1 MRESQFGFSYSF
13 TDVWQVPI
21 LAGLL
26 FGGELIG
33 AAIGY
38 FVLPS
43 PDTFVRLWLGAV
55 LALAPAYPLGLLLQ
69 WKLQPERLAANAVMV
84 RRLGLIAAL
93 LVAVG
98 LSMGLTGFDF

>member
-13 TDVWQVPI
+13 ADLWQVPI
-21 LAGLL
+21 LSGLVIA
-26 FGGELIG
+26 GELVG

-38 FVLPS
+38 FSLPS
-43 PDTFVRLWLGAV
+43 PDAFMRVWLGGV
-55 LALAPAYPLGLLLQ
+55 LALIPAYPLGLLLQ

-93 LVAVG
+93 LGSVG
-98 LSMGLTGFDF
+98 LGMWLTGFDF